1 MSDDQSTQS
10 GRQTSG
16 SLPMPSM
23 NRGIKGFVRDLQ
35 REMRQVTWPT
45 RQEATRL
52 SGVVLAICVLIA
64 VLLTGLSLG
73 FEVLLKAIGLGGR

>member
-10 GRQTSG
+10 ARQSG

-52 SGVVLAICVLIA
+52 SGVVLAVCVLIA

-73 FEVLLKAIGLGGR
+73 FEVLLKAIGLGGK